1 MGTYDEQVV
10 SKGRVGQHG
19 EVYTAA
25 REVNAML
32 DLVAQETER
41 IDSRFLEPACG
52 NGNFLAEVLRRKL
65 AAVEARYQASQIEY
79 ERYAI
84 LALTS
89 VYGIDI
95 LEDNVQDCRARLM
108 DILLNAYE
116 GLFLA
121 TAKDEVRIAATYIL
135 SRNIVHGDALTLK
148 TVGKNPQP
156 IILSEWSPV
165 NGNLL
170 KRRDFSYG
178 GLLQHEGFKE
188 LPMWSDLGEDAFIP
202 TPVKDYPVVHFL
214 RVADADQ

>member
-1 MGTYDEQVV
+1 MSAFDRQVV
-10 SKGRVGQHG
+10 SKNRVEGHG

-32 DLVAQETER
+32 DLVAQEAQR

-65 AAVEARYQASQIEY
+65 AVVVSRYRTSQIEY

-84 LALTS
+84 LALS
-89 VYGIDI
+89 SIYGIDI
-95 LEDNVQDCRARLM
+95 LKDNVQGCRDRLLGVLLDEYERLFATTARSELR
-108 DILLNAYE
+108 
-116 GLFLA
+116 
-121 TAKDEVRIAATYIL
+121 TAAAYIL
-135 SRNIVHGDALTLK
+135 SRNIVHGDALTLN
-148 TVGKNPQP
+148 TVGKHPQP

-165 NGNLL
+165 NGSML

-202 TPVKDYPVVHFL
+202 TPVKDYPIIHFL
-214 RVADADQ
+214 GVADADQ